1 MEEQLSE
8 QFQKMRGCIEVA
20 MYNAKTGEEIWRDKR
35 ELDPH
40 RLNAI
45 ARDGRAWNLD
55 HMLSG
60 QGATSQVL
68 SDMAIGTDTTA
79 PTTGD
84 SGLGSEFF
92 RKAVGTWDTSGL
104 TANPPWF
111 RAQIQYNTDEGNT
124 TLAEAGLFNSNS
136 GGTMMAHATYATT
149 DKTTDN
155 TFGITYTIS
164 N

>member
-1 MEEQLSE
+1 MEDQL
-8 QFQKMRGCIEVA
+8 QQMRGCIQVA
-20 MYNAKTGEEIWRDKR
+20 MYNAKTGDEIWRDQR
-35 ELDPH
+35 QLDEKT
-40 RLNAI
+40 LNAI
-45 ARDGRAWNLD
+45 AIAGRRWNLD

-60 QGATSQVL
+60 QGATSQTLQQV
-68 SDMAIGTDTTA
+68 AIGTDITA

-104 TANPPWF
+104 TADPPWF
-111 RAQIQYNTDEGNT
+111 RANVQFNTDEGNT
-124 TLAEAGLFNSNS
+124 TLGEAGLFNSS
-136 GGTMMAHATYATT
+136 VVGTMLAHATFATT

>member
-1 MEEQLSE
+1 MEEQLR
-8 QFQKMRGCIEVA
+8 QMRGCIEVA
-20 MYNAKTGEEIWRDKR
+20 MYNAKTGEEIWRDTKKF
-35 ELDPH
+35 
-40 RLNAI
+40 NAI
-45 ARDGRAWNLD
+45 AIAGRRWNLD

-68 SDMAIGTDTTA
+68 SDMGIGTDTTA

-84 SGLGSEFF
+84 TALGSEFF

-104 TANPPWF
+104 TADPPWF
-111 RAQIQYNTDEGNT
+111 RANVQFNTDEGNT
-124 TLAEAGLFNSNS
+124 TLAEAGLFNSS
-136 GGTMMAHATYATT
+136 LLGTMMAHATYATT

>member
-1 MEEQLSE
+1 MQEVQE
-8 QFQKMRGCIEVA
+8 QFRKMRGCIDVA
-20 MYNAKTGEEIWRDKR
+20 MYNAKSGEEVFSD
-35 ELDPH
+35 H
-40 RLNAI
+40 QRLNAI
-45 ARDGRAWNLD
+45 AIVGRRWNLD

-60 QGATSQVL
+60 QGATSQTLQQLAV
-68 SDMAIGTDTTA
+68 GTDSTA

-84 SGLGSEFF
+84 TILGSEFF

-104 TANPPWF
+104 TADPPFF
-111 RAQIQYNTDEGNT
+111 RALIQLNTDEGNT
-124 TLAEAGLFNSNS
+124 TLAEAGLFNSS
-136 GGTMMAHATYATT
+136 VLGTMLAHATFATT

>member
-1 MEEQLSE
+1 MQEQLRE
-8 QFQKMRGCIEVA
+8 MRGCIEVA
-20 MYNAKTGEEIWRDKR
+20 MYKAKTGEEIWRDEKR
-35 ELDPH
+35 
-40 RLNAI
+40 NAI
-45 ARDGRAWNLD
+45 AIAGRRWNLD

-68 SDMAIGTDTTA
+68 SDMGIGTDSTA

-84 SGLGSEFF
+84 TALGSEFF

-104 TANPPWF
+104 TADPPF
-111 RAQIQYNTDEGNT
+111 IQALIQFNTDEGNT
-124 TLAEAGLFNSNS
+124 TLAEAALFNSAS
-136 GGTMMAHATYATT
+136 VGTMMAHATFATT

>member
-1 MEEQLSE
+1 MQEQLHE
-8 QFQKMRGCIEVA
+8 HIREMRGCIEVA
-20 MYNAKTGEEIWRDKR
+20 MYKAKTGEEIWSDQR
-35 ELDPH
+35 

-45 ARDGRAWNLD
+45 AIAGRRWNLD

-68 SDMAIGTDTTA
+68 SDMGIGTDITA

-84 SGLGSEFF
+84 TGLGSEFF

-104 TANPPWF
+104 TADPPF
-111 RAQIQYNTDEGNT
+111 IRALIQFNTDEGNT
-124 TLAEAGLFNSNS
+124 TLAEAALFNSNAA
-136 GGTMMAHATYATT
+136 GTMMAHATFATT